1 MDIFDGPS
9 DECAAKTM
17 MSGFDGLG
25 ISRIVDRHNELRQK
39 VASGMETNGDQPG
52 ASDMLKMTWNEELA
66 AVAQRWA
73 DQCTFGHDDDRNKC
87 DGTYV
92 GQNAYSSWN
101 SQESTWEGL
110 MDTMG
115 DAVQAWYDEVID
127 PGFPNTDIS
136 PFVFSYGAGHYTQVV
151 WAESAE
157 VGCGMTYYDDDG
169 WFATLIVCNYA
180 VGGNMVGGNMYT
192 VGAGCSECP
201 AGTSCDA
208 TYPALC
214 S

>member
-1 MDIFDGPS
+1 MGPS

-17 MSGFDGLG
+17 MSGFDEVG
-25 ISRIVDRHNELRQK
+25 IANIVDRHNEFRQK
-39 VASGMETNGDQPG
+39 VASGMETHGDQPG

-73 DQCTFGHDDDRNKC
+73 DQCTFRHDADRRKC

-92 GQNAYSSWN
+92 GQNVYFYWN

-110 MDTMG
+110 MASMG
-115 DAVQAWYDEVID
+115 DSVQAWYDEVID
-127 PGFPNTDIS
+127 PGFSNTDIS
-136 PFVFSYGAGHYTQVV
+136 PFVFSNGAGHY
-151 WAESAE
+151 
-157 VGCGMTYYDDDG
+157 
-169 WFATLIVCNYA
+169 TLIVCNYA
-180 VGGNMVGGNMYT
+180 VGGNIMGVGGNMYT
-192 VGAGCSECP
+192 VGAGCSKCP

-208 TYPALC
+208 TYPSLC